1 MRGKG
6 GRASERRALP
16 RLGEGASEMT
26 ARSWAVALVLA
37 ASAPIWAATPKQHVA
52 AARAAEKRSD
62 WRKALREWQAAYRME
77 INAEYLIGIG
87 DAHARLGN
95 KVEARRQYEA
105 YLADPLALPANAAR
119 VKGKIAALG
128 APAGQSMALALP
140 VPAADAKGKQA
151 AAAPP
156 LPALDIPAPLPP
168 APAKKTEVALALPE
182 LPKPG
187 AASGTQAT
195 APAPLPLPGLDVPAL
210 PTAADVGKK
219 PGAAPAA
226 GPAKPAQTIA
236 AATPPPSA
244 KPAVA
249 KTPPTPAKAPS
260 EAVTAAETPRPT
272 PTSDRGG
279 GAQRVVAWVA
289 AGVAV
294 AALGGGAL
302 AYSKA
307 SSAQSDLTSK
317 VRSGA
322 EAQSL
327 LEQEK
332 QNKTLSFVG
341 LAGGLVA
348 AGIAVALF
356 TF

>member
-1 MRGKG
+1 
-6 GRASERRALP
+6 
-16 RLGEGASEMT
+16 MT
-26 ARSWAVALVLA
+26 ARSWALALVLA
-37 ASAPIWAATPKQHVA
+37 ASAPIQAASTPQKHVA

-62 WRKALREWQAAYRME
+62 WRKALREWKTAYRME

-87 DAHARLGN
+87 DAYAHLGN
-95 KVEARRQYEA
+95 KVEARKQYEA

-119 VKGKIAALG
+119 VKGKIAALQ
-128 APAGQSMALALP
+128 APAGELMALDLP
-140 VPAADAKGKQA
+140 APAAEAKGKQA

-156 LPALDIPAPLPP
+156 LPALDVPAPPPP
-168 APAKKTEVALALPE
+168 AAAKKAEVALALPE

-187 AASGTQAT
+187 AQAD
-195 APAPLPLPGLDVPAL
+195 APLPLPGLDVQAL

-219 PGAAPAA
+219 PAA
-226 GPAKPAQTIA
+226 GPAPASGKPAQTIA

-244 KPAVA
+244 KPAIG
-249 KTPPTPAKAPS
+249 KTPPAPAPSKAPS
-260 EAVTAAETPRPT
+260 EAVATAETPRPT
-272 PTSDRGG
+272 PASDRGG

-307 SSAQSDLTSK
+307 SSAQSDLTGK
-317 VRSGA
+317 VHSGA

>member
-1 MRGKG
+1 
-6 GRASERRALP
+6 L
-16 RLGEGASEMT
+16 LG
-26 ARSWAVALVLA
+26 V
-37 ASAPIWAATPKQHVA
+37 SAPIWAVTPEQHVA

-77 INAEYLIGIG
+77 INAEYLIGIA
-87 DAHARLGN
+87 DAHAQLGN

-119 VKGKIAALG
+119 VKGKIAALD
-128 APAGQSMALALP
+128 APAGGAMALDLP
-140 VPAADAKGKQA
+140 AP
-151 AAAPP
+151 AAPP
-156 LPALDIPAPLPP
+156 LPALDVPAPLPP

-182 LPKPG
+182 IPKPG
-187 AASGTQAT
+187 AASGAQAPG
-195 APAPLPLPGLDVPAL
+195 PAPLPLPGMEVPAL
-210 PTAADVGKK
+210 PTAADVGRK
-219 PGAAPAA
+219 PAA
-226 GPAKPAQTIA
+226 GPAPAPAKPAQTIA

-249 KTPPTPAKAPS
+249 KTPLAPAPARAPS
-260 EAVTAAETPRPT
+260 EAIAVAEMPRPT
-272 PTSDRGG
+272 PTSERG

-307 SSAQSDLTSK
+307 SSAQSDLTGK

-348 AGIAVALF
+348 AGLAVALF

>member
-1 MRGKG
+1 M
-6 GRASERRALP
+6 AL
-16 RLGEGASEMT
+16 
-26 ARSWAVALVLA
+26 
-37 ASAPIWAATPKQHVA
+37 
-52 AARAAEKRSD
+52 D
-62 WRKALREWQAAYRME
+62 
-77 INAEYLIGIG
+77 
-87 DAHARLGN
+87 
-95 KVEARRQYEA
+95 
-105 YLADPLALPANAAR
+105 LPA
-119 VKGKIAALG
+119 
-128 APAGQSMALALP
+128 
-140 VPAADAKGKQA
+140 PAADAKGTQA

-156 LPALDIPAPLPP
+156 LPALDMPAPLPP
-168 APAKKTEVALALPE
+168 APAKKTEVGLALPE
-182 LPKPG
+182 LPKQG
-187 AASGTQAT
+187 VASGAQAT
-195 APAPLPLPGLDVPAL
+195 PPAPLPLPGLEVPAL

-219 PGAAPAA
+219 PAA
-226 GPAKPAQTIA
+226 GPAPAPVKPAQTIA
-236 AATPPPSA
+236 AAIPPPA
-244 KPAVA
+244 TKPAVA
-249 KTPPTPAKAPS
+249 KTPPAPTPAKAPF
-260 EAVTAAETPRPT
+260 EAIAAAEMPRPT
-272 PTSDRGG
+272 PTSERG

-294 AALGGGAL
+294 AALGGSAL

-307 SSAQSDLTSK
+307 SSAQSDLTGK

>member
-16 RLGEGASEMT
+16 RPGEGASEMT

-37 ASAPIWAATPKQHVA
+37 VSAPIWAASTPQQHVA

-62 WRKALREWQAAYRME
+62 WRKALREWQTAYRME

-87 DAHARLGN
+87 DAHAHLGN
-95 KVEARRQYEA
+95 KVEARKQYEA

-119 VKGKIAALG
+119 VKGKIAALE
-128 APAGQSMALALP
+128 APAGGAMALDLP
-140 VPAADAKGKQA
+140 APAADAKGKQA

-168 APAKKTEVALALPE
+168 APAKKTEVA
-182 LPKPG
+182 
-187 AASGTQAT
+187 
-195 APAPLPLPGLDVPAL
+195 PAL

-260 EAVTAAETPRPT
+260 EAVTAAE
-272 PTSDRGG
+272 
-279 GAQRVVAWVA
+279 
-289 AGVAV
+289 
-294 AALGGGAL
+294 
-302 AYSKA
+302 
-307 SSAQSDLTSK
+307 
-317 VRSGA
+317 
-322 EAQSL
+322 
-327 LEQEK
+327 
-332 QNKTLSFVG
+332 
-341 LAGGLVA
+341 
-348 AGIAVALF
+348 
-356 TF
+356 

>member
-37 ASAPIWAATPKQHVA
+37 VSAPIWAASTPQKHVA

-87 DAHARLGN
+87 DAHAHLGN
-95 KVEARRQYEA
+95 KVEARKQYEA

-140 VPAADAKGKQA
+140 VPAAGQGSDATLALPGLPATGAKPGA
-151 AAAPP
+151 AKEAAPP
-156 LPALDIPAPLPP
+156 PLPLPELDLPAAKPA
-168 APAKKTEVALALPE
+168 AKKTDLALALPE
-182 LPKPG
+182 LPGAAAGEPGNKQPSASTKPG
-187 AASGTQAT
+187 QTVAAVAPSGA
-195 APAPLPLPGLDVPAL
+195 
-210 PTAADVGKK
+210 
-219 PGAAPAA
+219 
-226 GPAKPAQTIA
+226 
-236 AATPPPSA
+236 A

-249 KTPPTPAKAPS
+249 KPTTPPETRKAPAEVLAAVESPHGGPTAKA
-260 EAVTAAETPRPT
+260 
-272 PTSDRGG
+272 GG
-279 GAQRVVAWVA
+279 TRRALAWVA

-294 AALGGGAL
+294 VALGGGAL

-307 SSAQSDLTSK
+307 SSAQSDLTGS
-317 VRSGA
+317 VHD
-322 EAQSL
+322 
-327 LEQEK
+327 
-332 QNKTLSFVG
+332 
-341 LAGGLVA
+341 
-348 AGIAVALF
+348 
-356 TF
+356 

>member
-1 MRGKG
+1 MI
-6 GRASERRALP
+6 
-16 RLGEGASEMT
+16 
-26 ARSWAVALVLA
+26 ARSWAVALMLA
-37 ASAPIWAATPKQHVA
+37 ASPPIWAETPQQHVA
-52 AARAAEKRSD
+52 AARAAEKRSE

-87 DAHARLGN
+87 DAYAHLGN
-95 KVEARRQYEA
+95 KTEARKQYEA

-119 VKGKIAALG
+119 VKVKIAALEPPAG
-128 APAGQSMALALP
+128 APMALELP
-140 VPAADAKGKQA
+140 GAEAKGKQV

-156 LPALDIPAPLPP
+156 LPPLDVPAPPP
-168 APAKKTEVALALPE
+168 PSAAKKAEVALALPE
-182 LPKPG
+182 IPKPG
-187 AASGTQAT
+187 AKAAS
-195 APAPLPLPGLDVPAL
+195 PAPLPLPGLDVPAL
-210 PTAADVGKK
+210 PTASDVGKK
-219 PGAAPAA
+219 PAAAPAA
-226 GPAKPAQTIA
+226 TPAKPAQTVA
-236 AATPPPSA
+236 AATPPPST
-244 KPAVA
+244 KHAVA
-249 KTPPTPAKAPS
+249 KTPAPATAKAPS
-260 EAVTAAETPRPT
+260 DALTFVDMPRPS
-272 PTSDRGG
+272 PTGERSG

-317 VRSGA
+317 VHSGA

-348 AGIAVALF
+348 AGLAVALF

>member
-1 MRGKG
+1 
-6 GRASERRALP
+6 
-16 RLGEGASEMT
+16 MT

-37 ASAPIWAATPKQHVA
+37 ASAPIWAATPQQHVA

-87 DAHARLGN
+87 DAHAHLGN
-95 KVEARRQYEA
+95 KVEARKQYEA

-119 VKGKIAALG
+119 VKGKIAALE
-128 APAGQSMALALP
+128 APAGGAMALDLP
-140 VPAADAKGKQA
+140 APAADAKGKQA

-168 APAKKTEVALALPE
+168 APAKKSEVALALPE

-187 AASGTQAT
+187 TASAAQAPV
-195 APAPLPLPGLDVPAL
+195 PAPLPLPGLDVPAL

-219 PGAAPAA
+219 PAA
-226 GPAKPAQTIA
+226 GPAPAPAKSAQTIA

-307 SSAQSDLTSK
+307 SSAQSDLTGK
-317 VRSGA
+317 VHTGA
-322 EAQSL
+322 QAQSL

-348 AGIAVALF
+348 AGIAGFGWA
-356 TF
+356 TGTPRPGGDS